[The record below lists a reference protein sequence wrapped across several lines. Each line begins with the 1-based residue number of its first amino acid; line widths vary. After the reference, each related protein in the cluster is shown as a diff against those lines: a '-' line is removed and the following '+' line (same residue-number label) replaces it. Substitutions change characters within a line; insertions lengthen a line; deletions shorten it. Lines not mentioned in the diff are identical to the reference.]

1 MKALTRDSGVFCGP
15 RASTPGVPPPGAAHE
30 GPPPRARTPAAVP
43 LTGRSPSET
52 RASDTGTRLVESGA
66 VALTPR
72 TGGEKR
78 RDPADRPNR
87 PAPSA
92 RRLMNETVTE
102 HKAVE
107 QPVVESASEA
117 VSDGQSIGTL
127 GDRARSAGPRPAGEG
142 GRPPTTERALEDA
155 GRGPADMGTG
165 CVRAA
170 SSGAT
175 STSAHDAAATASVIR
190 RGPHARGPGG
200 GARRCGSRCSS
211 GDRPE
216 FLRTGLVRRRP
227 LRGRGR

>member
-1 MKALTRDSGVFCGP
+1 M
-15 RASTPGVPPPGAAHE
+15 
-30 GPPPRARTPAAVP
+30 P

-107 QPVVESASEA
+107 QPVMKSASEA

-142 GRPPTTERALEDA
+142 GRRGRPAADDRAGA
-155 GRGPADMGTG
+155 GGRGP
-165 CVRAA
+165 
-170 SSGAT
+170 GAGGHGDRLRP
-175 STSAHDAAATASVIR
+175 SRLIR
-190 RGPHARGPGG
+190 RDEHVSP
-200 GARRCGSRCSS
+200 
-211 GDRPE
+211 
-216 FLRTGLVRRRP
+216 
-227 LRGRGR
+227 